1 MLSHFSCVRLFLT
14 LWTVGH
20 QSSLSVGVLQIRI
33 LECVAI
39 LSPGDPSD
47 PGIEPKSPALKVD
60 SLRLSHRGSPR
71 TIINH

>member
-1 MLSHFSCVRLFLT
+1 M
-14 LWTVGH
+14 
-20 QSSLSVGVLQIRI
+20 RI

-39 LSPGDPSD
+39 LSPGDLSD

-60 SLRLSHRGSPR
+60 SLWLSHRGSPR

>member
-1 MLSHFSCVRLFLT
+1 MT

-20 QSSLSVGVLQIRI
+20 QAFLSMGVLQVRI

-39 LSPGDPSD
+39 LSPGDLPD
-47 PGIEPKSPALKVD
+47 LGIEPKSPALKVD
-60 SLRLSHRGSPR
+60 SLPLSHRGSPR

>member
-1 MLSHFSCVRLFLT
+1 M
-14 LWTVGH
+14 
-20 QSSLSVGVLQIRI
+20 RI

-39 LSPGDPSD
+39 LSPGDLSD